1 MHKLLN
7 ITPAEKAEA
16 ITPSD
21 STSFTPYYRGLYVG
35 GAGNVA
41 VLPVGQTATVVF
53 QGIPAGTIL
62 PIIVSKVLSTG
73 TTATRIVGL
82 R

>member
-1 MHKLLN
+1 MHKLLSGN
-7 ITPAEKAEA
+7 PATIAAA

-21 STSFTPYYRGLYVG
+21 SAVYSPEYNGLYVG

-41 VLPVGQTATVVF
+41 VIPKGQSTSVTLVGVL
-53 QGIPAGTIL
+53 AGSVL
-62 PIIVSKVLSTG
+62 PIQVSKVLSTG
-73 TTATRIVGL
+73 TTATNIVGL